1 MRVSL
6 VTGAAVGIGF
16 AIAERLALRGD
27 SIILIDIDP
36 DSLDRAVRKL
46 RARSLAATGVKLDL
60 LAENLEAEVA
70 EALDLTPIDWLGLV
84 NCASTRTRTSME
96 SETRDSWTDQL
107 HLSAWAPFAL
117 SRFVVSQA
125 LKRGIGAGVVNI
137 TSPLARLAGDHSPG
151 YHAAKAALESTTRYL
166 AVHAPRLGAK
176 VTVNAVEPGLIVQDR
191 HRDRFDD
198 DTSRDW
204 KRICEDYLPL
214 GVVGNERD
222 IADAVA
228 WLLSPEA
235 SFVNGATIVI
245 DGGGTV
251 QDQLLLSR
259 VWNIAPGVG

>member
-16 AIAERLALRGD
+16 AIAERLAVQGD
-27 SIILIDIDP
+27 TVILIDVDP
-36 DSLDRAVRKL
+36 DALDRAVAKL
-46 RARSLAATGVKLDL
+46 RARSLAAAGFKLDL
-60 LAENLEAEVA
+60 LAADIEAAVA
-70 EALDLTPIDWLGLV
+70 KALDLTSVGWLGLV
-84 NCASTRTRTSME
+84 NCASTRTRATME
-96 SETRDSWTDQL
+96 SETRDDWMDQL
-107 HLSAWAPFAL
+107 QLSTWAPFAL

-125 LKRGIGAGVVNI
+125 LERGIGAGVVNI

-191 HRDRFDD
+191 HRERFDD
-198 DTSRDW
+198 GVSKNWR
-204 KRICEDYLPL
+204 RICEDYLPL

-259 VWNIAPGVG
+259 IWDLPRSVD